1 LPWKWFLPP
10 NEWQPIRH
18 EWILGDFSQ
27 RISPFGQ
34 RPPMRISAW
43 SSSNQFFLET
53 LNRAAFQRELE
64 MLGGYN
70 TRETGKPLT

>member
-1 LPWKWFLPP
+1 
-10 NEWQPIRH
+10 
-18 EWILGDFSQ
+18 
-27 RISPFGQ
+27 
-34 RPPMRISAW
+34 MRISAW
-43 SSSNQFFLET
+43 SSFNQFFLET